1 MQFVKT
7 NLLNFIVIGLLAIIL
22 LQRSCEKPTPSVPQT
37 VKRDTTWIVKDSLI
51 FSKPKIVKTD
61 TYYWNVEGHDTIT
74 NIYIPDTNY
83 SKLLIQYENV
93 VQQLLSRNIFQDSI
107 RIDTNGY
114 VKITDTV
121 QKNLIVG
128 RSTQSKINYPIVT
141 VTVPQKPVNQL
152 YIGGGLGASQNALI
166 NQVRAGVMLK
176 TKKDQLFGANVG
188 ISTQGNV
195 IYGIDSYWKISLKGK
210 K

>member
-22 LQRSCEKPTPSVPQT
+22 LQRSCEKPKPSVPQT

-51 FSKPKIVKTD
+51 FSKPRVVKT
-61 TYYWNVEGHDTIT
+61 VEIRSNDTII
-74 NIYIPDTNY
+74 NNYLPDTNY
-83 SKLLIQYENV
+83 QKLVVQYENV
-93 VQQLLSRNIFQDSI
+93 VKELLAKNIHSDSV

-121 QKNLIVG
+121 QKNLIIG
-128 RSTQSKINYPIVT
+128 RGTEVNIKYPIIKET
-141 VTVPQKPVNQL
+141 ITIREKPVNQL
-152 YIGGGLGASQNALI
+152 YIGGGLGADKTTLI

-176 TKKDQLFGANVG
+176 TKKDQLFGVHTG

-195 IYGIDSYWKISLKGK
+195 IYGVDSYWKISLKGK

>member
-1 MQFVKT
+1 
-7 NLLNFIVIGLLAIIL
+7 VI
-22 LQRSCEKPTPSVPQT
+22 LQRCENKPASPTPTIV
-37 VKRDTTWIVKDSLI
+37 RDTQWVKKDSVI
-51 FSKPKIVKTD
+51 YTKPSVINTIKVTL
-61 TYYWNVEGHDTIT
+61 HDTII
-74 NIYIPDTNY
+74 NHYIPDTNY
-83 SKLLIQYENV
+83 NKLVKQYQEV
-93 VQQLLSRNIFQDSI
+93 VNQLLAKNIHSDSI

-128 RSTQSKINYPIVT
+128 RTTEVKLKYPVIKET
-141 VTVPQKPVNQL
+141 ITIHQQPKNQL
-152 YIGGGLGASQNALI
+152 YIGGGIGASQNALI

-188 ISTQGNV
+188 ISTQGTV
-195 IYGIDSYWKISLKGK
+195 VYGIDSYWKLKIK

>member
-1 MQFVKT
+1 MSFIKANV
-7 NLLNFIVIGLLAIIL
+7 LNFIILVLLAVIL
-22 LQRSCEKPTPSVPQT
+22 LQRCGGGDKTPPIPSI
-37 VKRDTTWIVKDSLI
+37 KRDTVWVVKDSLI
-51 FSKPKIVKTD
+51 TSKPRVIKT
-61 TYYWNVEGHDTIT
+61 VEIRSNDTII
-74 NIYIPDTNY
+74 NNYLPDTNY
-83 SKLLIQYENV
+83 NKLVGQYQEV
-93 VQQLLSRNIFQDSI
+93 VKELLAKNIHSDSI

-121 QKNLIVG
+121 QKNLIIG
-128 RSTQSKINYPIVT
+128 RVTEMNIKYPIIKETIT
-141 VTVPQKPVNQL
+141 VHQKPVNQL

>member
-1 MQFVKT
+1 MSFIKANV
-7 NLLNFIVIGLLAIIL
+7 LNFIILVLLAVIL
-22 LQRSCEKPTPSVPQT
+22 LQRCGGEDKIPPIPSI
-37 VKRDTTWIVKDSLI
+37 KRDTVWVVKDSLI
-51 FSKPKIVKTD
+51 TSKPRVIKT
-61 TYYWNVEGHDTIT
+61 VEIRSNDTII
-74 NIYIPDTNY
+74 NNYLPDTNY
-83 SKLLIQYENV
+83 NKLVGQYQEV
-93 VQQLLSRNIFQDSI
+93 VKELLAKNIHSDSI

-121 QKNLIVG
+121 QKNLIIG
-128 RSTQSKINYPIVT
+128 RVTEMNIKYPIIKETIT
-141 VTVPQKPVNQL
+141 VHQKPVNQL

-195 IYGIDSYWKISLKGK
+195 IYGIDSYWKINLRK
-210 K
+210 

>member
-1 MQFVKT
+1 MSFIKANV
-7 NLLNFIVIGLLAIIL
+7 LNFIILVLLAVIL
-22 LQRSCEKPTPSVPQT
+22 LQRCGGGDKTPPIPSI
-37 VKRDTTWIVKDSLI
+37 KRDTVWVVKDSLI
-51 FSKPKIVKTD
+51 TSKPRVIKT
-61 TYYWNVEGHDTIT
+61 VEIKSNDTII
-74 NIYIPDTNY
+74 NNYLPDTNY
-83 SKLLIQYENV
+83 NKLVGQYQEV
-93 VQQLLSRNIFQDSI
+93 VKELLAKNIHSDSI

-121 QKNLIVG
+121 QKNLIIG
-128 RSTQSKINYPIVT
+128 RVTEMNIKYPIIKETIT
-141 VTVPQKPVNQL
+141 VHQKPVNQL

-195 IYGIDSYWKISLKGK
+195 IYGIDSYWKINLRK
-210 K
+210 

>member
-1 MQFVKT
+1 MSFIKANV
-7 NLLNFIVIGLLAIIL
+7 LNFIILVLLAVIL
-22 LQRSCEKPTPSVPQT
+22 LQRCGGGGRDKNPPVPSI
-37 VKRDTTWIVKDSLI
+37 KRDTVWVVKDSLI
-51 FSKPKIVKTD
+51 TSKPRVIKT
-61 TYYWNVEGHDTIT
+61 VEIRSNDTII
-74 NIYIPDTNY
+74 NNYLPDTNY
-83 SKLLIQYENV
+83 NKLVGQYQEV
-93 VQQLLSRNIFQDSI
+93 VKELLAKNIHSDSI

-121 QKNLIVG
+121 QKNLIIG
-128 RSTQSKINYPIVT
+128 RVTEMNIKYPIIKETIT
-141 VTVPQKPVNQL
+141 VHQKPINQL

>member
-1 MQFVKT
+1 MSFIKANV
-7 NLLNFIVIGLLAIIL
+7 LNFIILVLLAVIL
-22 LQRSCEKPTPSVPQT
+22 LQRCGGGGRDKNPPVPSI
-37 VKRDTTWIVKDSLI
+37 KRDTVWVVKDSLI
-51 FSKPKIVKTD
+51 TSKPRVIKT
-61 TYYWNVEGHDTIT
+61 VEIRSNDTII
-74 NIYIPDTNY
+74 NNYLPDTNY
-83 SKLLIQYENV
+83 NKLVGQYQEV
-93 VQQLLSRNIFQDSI
+93 VKELLAKNIHSDSI

-121 QKNLIVG
+121 QKNLIIG
-128 RSTQSKINYPIVT
+128 RVTEMNIKYPIIKETIT
-141 VTVPQKPVNQL
+141 VHQKPVNQL

-195 IYGIDSYWKISLKGK
+195 IYGIDSYWKIRLSR
-210 K
+210 

>member
-1 MQFVKT
+1 MSFIKANV
-7 NLLNFIVIGLLAIIL
+7 LNFIILVLLAVIL
-22 LQRSCEKPTPSVPQT
+22 LQRCGGGDKTPPIPSI
-37 VKRDTTWIVKDSLI
+37 KRDTVWVVKDSLI
-51 FSKPKIVKTD
+51 TSKPRVIKT
-61 TYYWNVEGHDTIT
+61 VEIRSNDTII
-74 NIYIPDTNY
+74 NNYLPDTNY
-83 SKLLIQYENV
+83 NKLVGQYQEV
-93 VQQLLSRNIFQDSI
+93 VKELLAKNIHSDSI

-121 QKNLIVG
+121 QKNLIIG
-128 RSTQSKINYPIVT
+128 RVTEMNIKYPIIKETIT
-141 VTVPQKPVNQL
+141 VHQKPVNQL
-152 YIGGGLGASQNALI
+152 YIGGGLGADKTTLI